1 MYVRQ
6 VEEQTLT
13 FRVSGKLWMRSLVM
27 SDLETNTEWSHL
39 LGRAMAGK
47 LKGKVAPTVGDRHD
61 DLGRLEGR
69 LSRDNRAEHAADV
82 AGILPRLLSR
92 SGEVRVW
99 ISGRPFNVA
108 LPMQS
113 MLNHPVH
120 QFAIDGESLL
130 ATFDKAS
137 TATRLFSVKVDDREL
152 DFKQIDDQQMQDTQ
166 TGSRWRISNGE
177 AIGGELKGKRLT
189 QRVGI
194 MSFRKAWQN
203 FHPDSKDV
211 EF

>member
-1 MYVRQ
+1 
-6 VEEQTLT
+6 
-13 FRVSGKLWMRSLVM
+13 MRSLVM

-47 LKGKVAPTVGDRHD
+47 LKGKTLQPLVTDMMTWGAWKAEFPQTTVLNMPRTSQAFSQDFY
-61 DLGRLEGR
+61 
-69 LSRDNRAEHAADV
+69 RDPAKFV
-82 AGILPRLLSR
+82 FGFQAGGSM
-92 SGEVRVW
+92 W
-99 ISGRPFNVA
+99 A

-113 MLNHPVH
+113 MLNQPVH
-120 QFAIDGESLL
+120 QFAIDGESML